1 MKRLGFLDRYL
12 TLWIFLAM
20 ALGVLIGA
28 WIPGVSDSID
38 LIAYKGINIPIALG
52 LIVMMYPPLAKVD
65 YRTLPVVLKDK
76 KLLSLSLILNWVVGP
91 LFMFFLAA
99 YFLSDRPE
107 LMTGVV
113 LIGLARCIAM
123 VLVWND
129 LADGDSTYGAAL
141 VALNSL
147 FQVFTF
153 SFYAWFFLTILPTWI
168 GLGSILVDV
177 PFTMVATNVGIYLGI
192 PFVLG
197 IGGRVVLI
205 RLKGLSWYNDTYLP
219 RIGPLTLISLLFTI
233 VLMFSL
239 QGARILDQTSDVL
252 LVSIPLLLYFFGMWL
267 LSYFAGMKLGVDEPR
282 NRAVAFTAAGNNF
295 ELAIAVAIGVFGLH
309 SSEAFVGVIGP
320 LIEVP
325 ALLLLVQF
333 SKRLSRHKV

>member
-1 MKRLGFLDRYL
+1 
-12 TLWIFLAM
+12 M
-20 ALGVLIGA
+20 ALGVVLGS
-28 WIPGVSDSID
+28 WIPGISDSID
-38 LIAYKGINIPIALG
+38 LIAYKGINIPIAIG

-65 YRTLPVVLKDK
+65 YRTLPEVLKDK

-91 LFMFFLAA
+91 LLMFFLAA

-129 LADGDSTYGAAL
+129 LADGDRTYGAAL

-153 SFYAWFFLTILPTWI
+153 SFYAWFFLSIFPTWI
-168 GLGSILVDV
+168 GLDSIAINV
-177 PFTMVATNVGIYLGI
+177 PFKMVATNVGLYLGI
-192 PFVLG
+192 PFILG
-197 IGGRVVLI
+197 IGGRVLLVRI
-205 RLKGLSWYNDTYLP
+205 KGLSWYNDIYLP
-219 RIGPLTLISLLFTI
+219 RIAPLTLISLLFTI
-233 VLMFSL
+233 VVMFSL
-239 QGARILDQTSDVL
+239 QGARILDQTSDVI
-252 LVSIPLLLYFFGMWL
+252 LVSIPLLLYFFVMWI
-267 LSYFAGMKLGVDEPR
+267 LSYFTGVKLGVDKPR

-295 ELAIAVAIGVFGLH
+295 ELAIAVSIGVFGLH

-325 ALLLLVQF
+325 ALLLLVQ
-333 SKRLSRHKV
+333 LSRRLA

>member
-1 MKRLGFLDRYL
+1 MVLG
-12 TLWIFLAM
+12 I
-20 ALGVLIGA
+20 VLGA
-28 WIPGVSDSID
+28 WVPGISDSID
-38 LIAYKGINIPIALG
+38 LIAYKGVNIPIAIG

-65 YRTLPVVLKDK
+65 YRTLPEVLKDK
-76 KLLSLSLILNWVVGP
+76 KLLSLSLILNWVIGP
-91 LFMFFLAA
+91 VLMFFLAA

-153 SFYAWFFLTILPTWI
+153 SFYAWFFLTIFPTW
-168 GLGSILVDV
+168 LGMDGIAINV
-177 PFTMVATNVGIYLGI
+177 PFKMVAANVGLYLGI
-192 PFVLG
+192 PFILG
-197 IGGRVVLI
+197 IGGRVLLI
-205 RLKGLSWYNDTYLP
+205 RIKGVSWYTDKYLP
-219 RIGPLTLISLLFTI
+219 RVGPLTLISLLFTI
-233 VLMFSL
+233 VVMFSL

-267 LSYFAGMKLGVDEPR
+267 LSYFAGLKLGADKPR

-325 ALLLLVQF
+325 ALLLLVQL
-333 SKRLSRHKV
+333 SKRLSAIKS

>member
-1 MKRLGFLDRYL
+1 MKKLGFLDRYL

-20 ALGVLIGA
+20 VLGIVLGA
-28 WIPGVSDSID
+28 WVPGISDSID
-38 LIAYKGINIPIALG
+38 LIAYKGVNIPIAIG

-65 YRTLPVVLKDK
+65 YRTLPEVLKDK
-76 KLLSLSLILNWVVGP
+76 KLLSLSLILNWVIGP
-91 LFMFFLAA
+91 VLMFFLAA

-107 LMTGVV
+107 RMTGVI

-153 SFYAWFFLTILPTWI
+153 SFYAWFFLTIFPTW
-168 GLGSILVDV
+168 LGMDGIAINV
-177 PFTMVATNVGIYLGI
+177 PFKMVAANVGLYLGI
-192 PFVLG
+192 PFILG
-197 IGGRVVLI
+197 IGGRVLLI
-205 RLKGLSWYNDTYLP
+205 RIKGVSWYTDKYLP
-219 RIGPLTLISLLFTI
+219 RVGPLTLISLLFTI
-233 VLMFSL
+233 VVMFSL

-267 LSYFAGMKLGVDEPR
+267 LSYFAGLKLGADKPR

-325 ALLLLVQF
+325 ALLLLVQL
-333 SKRLSRHKV
+333 SKRLSRR

>member
-1 MKRLGFLDRYL
+1 MVLG
-12 TLWIFLAM
+12 I
-20 ALGVLIGA
+20 VLGA
-28 WIPGVSDSID
+28 WVPGISDSID
-38 LIAYKGINIPIALG
+38 LIAYKGVNIPIAIG

-65 YRTLPVVLKDK
+65 YRTLPEVLKDK

-91 LFMFFLAA
+91 LLMFFLAA

-153 SFYAWFFLTILPTWI
+153 SFYAWFFLTIFPTW
-168 GLGSILVDV
+168 LGMDGIAINV
-177 PFTMVATNVGIYLGI
+177 PFKMVATNVGLYLGI
-192 PFVLG
+192 PFILG
-197 IGGRVVLI
+197 IGGRALLI
-205 RLKGLSWYNDTYLP
+205 RIKGVSWYTDIYLP

-233 VLMFSL
+233 VVMFSL

-252 LVSIPLLLYFFGMWL
+252 LVSIPLLLYFFVMWL
-267 LSYFAGMKLGVDEPR
+267 LSYFAGLKLGADKPR

-325 ALLLLVQF
+325 ALLLLVQL
-333 SKRLSRHKV
+333 SKRLSAIKS

>member
-1 MKRLGFLDRYL
+1 
-12 TLWIFLAM
+12 M
-20 ALGVLIGA
+20 ALGVVLGA

-38 LIAYKGINIPIALG
+38 LIAYKGINIPIAIG

-65 YRTLPVVLKDK
+65 YRTLPEVLKDK
-76 KLLSLSLILNWVVGP
+76 KLLTLSLILNWVVGP
-91 LFMFFLAA
+91 LLMFFLAA
-99 YFLSDRPE
+99 YFLGDRPE

-153 SFYAWFFLTILPTWI
+153 SFYAWFFLTIFPTW
-168 GLGSILVDV
+168 LGMDGIAINV
-177 PFTMVATNVGIYLGI
+177 PFKMVATNVGLYLGI
-192 PFVLG
+192 PFILG
-197 IGGRVVLI
+197 IGGRVLLI
-205 RLKGLSWYNDTYLP
+205 RIKGISWYTDIYLP

-233 VLMFSL
+233 VVMFSL

-267 LSYFAGMKLGVDEPR
+267 LSYFVGIKLGADEPR

-309 SSEAFVGVIGP
+309 STEAFVGVVGP

-333 SKRLSRHKV
+333 SKRLAAIKS

>member
-1 MKRLGFLDRYL
+1 
-12 TLWIFLAM
+12 
-20 ALGVLIGA
+20 
-28 WIPGVSDSID
+28 
-38 LIAYKGINIPIALG
+38 
-52 LIVMMYPPLAKVD
+52 
-65 YRTLPVVLKDK
+65 
-76 KLLSLSLILNWVVGP
+76 
-91 LFMFFLAA
+91 
-99 YFLSDRPE
+99 
-107 LMTGVV
+107 MTGVI

-153 SFYAWFFLTILPTWI
+153 SFYAWFFLTIFPTW
-168 GLGSILVDV
+168 LGMDGIAINV
-177 PFTMVATNVGIYLGI
+177 PFKMVAANVGLYLGI
-192 PFVLG
+192 PFILG
-197 IGGRVVLI
+197 IGGRVLLI
-205 RLKGLSWYNDTYLP
+205 RIKGVSWYTDKYLP
-219 RIGPLTLISLLFTI
+219 RVGPLTLISLLFTI
-233 VLMFSL
+233 VVMFSL

-267 LSYFAGMKLGVDEPR
+267 LSYFAGLKLGADKPR

-325 ALLLLVQF
+325 ALLLLVQL
-333 SKRLSRHKV
+333 SKRLSRR

>member
-1 MKRLGFLDRYL
+1 MVLG
-12 TLWIFLAM
+12 I
-20 ALGVLIGA
+20 VLGA
-28 WIPGVSDSID
+28 WVPGISDSID
-38 LIAYKGINIPIALG
+38 LIAYKGVNIPIAIG

-65 YRTLPVVLKDK
+65 YRTLPEVLKDK

-91 LFMFFLAA
+91 LLMFFLAA

-153 SFYAWFFLTILPTWI
+153 SFYAWFFLTIFPTW
-168 GLGSILVDV
+168 LGMDGIAINV
-177 PFTMVATNVGIYLGI
+177 PFKMVAANVGLYLGI
-192 PFVLG
+192 PFILG
-197 IGGRVVLI
+197 IGGRVLLI
-205 RLKGLSWYNDTYLP
+205 RIKGVSWYTDKYLP
-219 RIGPLTLISLLFTI
+219 RVGPLTLVSLLFTI
-233 VLMFSL
+233 VVMFSL

-252 LVSIPLLLYFFGMWL
+252 LVSIPLLLYFFGMWI
-267 LSYFAGMKLGVDEPR
+267 LSYFAGLKLGADKPR

-325 ALLLLVQF
+325 ALLLLVQL
-333 SKRLSRHKV
+333 SKRLSAIKS

>member
-1 MKRLGFLDRYL
+1 
-12 TLWIFLAM
+12 M
-20 ALGVLIGA
+20 ALGVFLGA

-38 LIAYKGINIPIALG
+38 LIAYKGINIPIAIG

-65 YRTLPVVLKDK
+65 YRTLPEVLKDK

-91 LFMFFLAA
+91 LLMFFLAA
-99 YFLSDRPE
+99 CFLSDRPE

-153 SFYAWFFLTILPTWI
+153 SFYAWFFLTIFPTW
-168 GLGSILVDV
+168 LGMDSVAINI
-177 PFTMVATNVGIYLGI
+177 PFKMVATNVGLYLGI
-192 PFVLG
+192 PFILG
-197 IGGRVVLI
+197 IGGRVLLI
-205 RLKGLSWYNDTYLP
+205 RIKGISWYTDIYLP

-233 VLMFSL
+233 VVMFSL

-252 LVSIPLLLYFFGMWL
+252 LVSIPLLLYFLVMWL
-267 LSYFAGMKLGVDEPR
+267 LSYFVGLKLGADKPR

-309 SSEAFVGVIGP
+309 SSEAFVGVVGP

-325 ALLLLVQF
+325 ALLLLVQL
-333 SKRLSRHKV
+333 SKRLSTIKS

>member
-1 MKRLGFLDRYL
+1 
-12 TLWIFLAM
+12 M

-38 LIAYKGINIPIALG
+38 LIAYKGINIPIATG
-52 LIVMMYPPLAKVD
+52 LILMMYPPLAKVD

-205 RLKGLSWYNDTYLP
+205 RLKGLSWYTDTYLP
-219 RIGPLTLISLLFTI
+219 RIGPLTLVSLLFTI

-295 ELAIAVAIGVFGLH
+295 ELAIAVSIGVFGLH

-325 ALLLLVQF
+325 ALLLLVQ
-333 SKRLSRHKV
+333 LSRRLA

>member
-1 MKRLGFLDRYL
+1 MVLG
-12 TLWIFLAM
+12 I
-20 ALGVLIGA
+20 VLGA
-28 WIPGVSDSID
+28 WVPGISDSID
-38 LIAYKGINIPIALG
+38 LIAYKGVNIPIAIG

-65 YRTLPVVLKDK
+65 YRTLPEVLKDK
-76 KLLSLSLILNWVVGP
+76 KLLSLSLILNWVIGP
-91 LFMFFLAA
+91 VLMFFLAA

-153 SFYAWFFLTILPTWI
+153 SFYAWFFLTIFPTW
-168 GLGSILVDV
+168 LGMDGIAINV
-177 PFTMVATNVGIYLGI
+177 PFKMVAANVGLYLGI
-192 PFVLG
+192 PFILG
-197 IGGRVVLI
+197 IGGRVLLI
-205 RLKGLSWYNDTYLP
+205 RIKGVSWYTDKYLP
-219 RIGPLTLISLLFTI
+219 RVGPLTLISLLFTI
-233 VLMFSL
+233 VVMFSL

-267 LSYFAGMKLGVDEPR
+267 LSYFAGLKLGADKPR

-325 ALLLLVQF
+325 ALLLLVQL
-333 SKRLSRHKV
+333 SKRLSRR

>member
-1 MKRLGFLDRYL
+1 MVLG
-12 TLWIFLAM
+12 I
-20 ALGVLIGA
+20 VLGA
-28 WIPGVSDSID
+28 WVPGVSDSID
-38 LIAYKGINIPIALG
+38 LIAYKGVNIPIAIG

-65 YRTLPVVLKDK
+65 YRTLPEVLKDK

-91 LFMFFLAA
+91 VLMFFLAA

-107 LMTGVV
+107 LMTGVI

-153 SFYAWFFLTILPTWI
+153 SFYAWFFLTIFPTW
-168 GLGSILVDV
+168 LGMDGIAINV
-177 PFTMVATNVGIYLGI
+177 PFKMVAANVGFYLGI
-192 PFVLG
+192 PFILG
-197 IGGRVVLI
+197 IGGRVLLFRI
-205 RLKGLSWYNDTYLP
+205 KGISWYTDIYLP

-233 VLMFSL
+233 VVMFSL

-267 LSYFAGMKLGVDEPR
+267 LSYFAGLKLGADKPR

-325 ALLLLVQF
+325 ALLLLVQL
-333 SKRLSRHKV
+333 SKRLSAIKS

>member
-1 MKRLGFLDRYL
+1 
-12 TLWIFLAM
+12 M
-20 ALGVLIGA
+20 ALGVVLGA
-28 WIPGVSDSID
+28 WVPGVSDSID
-38 LIAYKGINIPIALG
+38 LIAYKGVNIPIAIG

-65 YRTLPVVLKDK
+65 YRTLPEVLKDK

-91 LFMFFLAA
+91 VLMFFLAA

-153 SFYAWFFLTILPTWI
+153 SFYAWFFLTIFPTW
-168 GLGSILVDV
+168 LGMDGIAINV
-177 PFTMVATNVGIYLGI
+177 PFKMVAANVGLYLGI
-192 PFVLG
+192 PFILG
-197 IGGRVVLI
+197 IGGRVLLI
-205 RLKGLSWYNDTYLP
+205 RIKGISWYTDIYLP

-233 VLMFSL
+233 VVMFSL

-267 LSYFAGMKLGVDEPR
+267 LSYFAGLKLGADKPR

-325 ALLLLVQF
+325 ALLLLVQL
-333 SKRLSRHKV
+333 SKRLSAIKN

>member
-1 MKRLGFLDRYL
+1 MVLG
-12 TLWIFLAM
+12 I
-20 ALGVLIGA
+20 VLGA
-28 WIPGVSDSID
+28 WVPGISDSID
-38 LIAYKGINIPIALG
+38 LIAYKGVNIPIAIG

-65 YRTLPVVLKDK
+65 YRTLPEVLKDK

-91 LFMFFLAA
+91 VLMFFLAA

-153 SFYAWFFLTILPTWI
+153 SFYAWFFLTIFPTW
-168 GLGSILVDV
+168 LGMDGIAINV
-177 PFTMVATNVGIYLGI
+177 PFKMVAANVGLYLGI
-192 PFVLG
+192 PFILG
-197 IGGRVVLI
+197 IGGRVLLI
-205 RLKGLSWYNDTYLP
+205 RIKGVSWYTDKYLP

-233 VLMFSL
+233 VVMFSL

-267 LSYFAGMKLGVDEPR
+267 LSYFAGLKLGADKPR

-325 ALLLLVQF
+325 ALLLLVQL
-333 SKRLSRHKV
+333 SKRLSAIKS

>member
-1 MKRLGFLDRYL
+1 
-12 TLWIFLAM
+12 
-20 ALGVLIGA
+20 
-28 WIPGVSDSID
+28 
-38 LIAYKGINIPIALG
+38 
-52 LIVMMYPPLAKVD
+52 
-65 YRTLPVVLKDK
+65 
-76 KLLSLSLILNWVVGP
+76 
-91 LFMFFLAA
+91 
-99 YFLSDRPE
+99 
-107 LMTGVV
+107 MTGVV

-153 SFYAWFFLTILPTWI
+153 SFYAWFFLTIFPTW
-168 GLGSILVDV
+168 LGMDGIAINV
-177 PFTMVATNVGIYLGI
+177 PFKMVAANVGLYLGI
-192 PFVLG
+192 PFILG
-197 IGGRVVLI
+197 IGGRVLLI
-205 RLKGLSWYNDTYLP
+205 RIKGVSWYTDKYLP
-219 RIGPLTLISLLFTI
+219 RVGPLTLVSLLFTI
-233 VLMFSL
+233 VVMFSL

-252 LVSIPLLLYFFGMWL
+252 LVSIPLLLYFFGMWI
-267 LSYFAGMKLGVDEPR
+267 LSYFAGLKLGADKPR

-325 ALLLLVQF
+325 ALLLLVQL
-333 SKRLSRHKV
+333 SKRLSAIKS

>member
-1 MKRLGFLDRYL
+1 
-12 TLWIFLAM
+12 M
-20 ALGVLIGA
+20 ALGVVLGS
-28 WIPGVSDSID
+28 WIPGISDSID
-38 LIAYKGINIPIALG
+38 LIAYKGINIPIAIG

-65 YRTLPVVLKDK
+65 YRTLPEVLKDK

-91 LFMFFLAA
+91 LLMFFLAA

-129 LADGDSTYGAAL
+129 LADGDRTYGAAL

-153 SFYAWFFLTILPTWI
+153 SFYAWFFLSIFPTWI
-168 GLGSILVDV
+168 GLDSIAINV
-177 PFTMVATNVGIYLGI
+177 PFKMVATNVGLYLGI
-192 PFVLG
+192 PFILG
-197 IGGRVVLI
+197 IGGRVLLVRI
-205 RLKGLSWYNDTYLP
+205 QGLSWYNDIYLP
-219 RIGPLTLISLLFTI
+219 RIAPLTLISLLFTI
-233 VLMFSL
+233 VVMFSL
-239 QGARILDQTSDVL
+239 QGARILDQTSDVI
-252 LVSIPLLLYFFGMWL
+252 LVSIPLLLYFFVMWI
-267 LSYFAGMKLGVDEPR
+267 LSYFTGVKLGVDKPR

-295 ELAIAVAIGVFGLH
+295 ELAIAVSIGVFGLH

-325 ALLLLVQF
+325 ALLLLVQ
-333 SKRLSRHKV
+333 LSRRLA

>member
-1 MKRLGFLDRYL
+1 
-12 TLWIFLAM
+12 M
-20 ALGVLIGA
+20 ALGVVLGA
-28 WIPGVSDSID
+28 WVPGVSDSID
-38 LIAYKGINIPIALG
+38 LIAYKGVNIPIAIG

-65 YRTLPVVLKDK
+65 YRTLPEVLKDK

-91 LFMFFLAA
+91 VLMFFLAA

-153 SFYAWFFLTILPTWI
+153 SFYAWFFLTIFPTW
-168 GLGSILVDV
+168 LGMDGIAINV
-177 PFTMVATNVGIYLGI
+177 PFKMVAANVGLYLGI
-192 PFVLG
+192 PFILG
-197 IGGRVVLI
+197 IGGRVLLI
-205 RLKGLSWYNDTYLP
+205 RIKGVSWYTDKYLP

-233 VLMFSL
+233 VVMFSL
-239 QGARILDQTSDVL
+239 QGARILDQTSDIL

-267 LSYFAGMKLGVDEPR
+267 LSYFAGLKLGADKPR

-325 ALLLLVQF
+325 ALLLLVQL
-333 SKRLSRHKV
+333 SKRLSAIKS

>member
-1 MKRLGFLDRYL
+1 MVLG
-12 TLWIFLAM
+12 I
-20 ALGVLIGA
+20 VLGA
-28 WIPGVSDSID
+28 WVPGISDSID
-38 LIAYKGINIPIALG
+38 LIAYKGVNIPIAIG

-65 YRTLPVVLKDK
+65 YRTLPEVLKDK

-91 LFMFFLAA
+91 VLMFFLAA

-153 SFYAWFFLTILPTWI
+153 SFYAWFFLTIFPTW
-168 GLGSILVDV
+168 LGMDGIAINV
-177 PFTMVATNVGIYLGI
+177 PFKMVAANVGLYLGI
-192 PFVLG
+192 PFILG
-197 IGGRVVLI
+197 IGGRVLLI
-205 RLKGLSWYNDTYLP
+205 RIKGVSWYTDKYLP
-219 RIGPLTLISLLFTI
+219 RVGPLTLISLLFTI
-233 VLMFSL
+233 VVMFSL

-267 LSYFAGMKLGVDEPR
+267 LSYFAGLKLGADKPR

-325 ALLLLVQF
+325 ALLLLVQL
-333 SKRLSRHKV
+333 SKRLSAIKS

>member
-1 MKRLGFLDRYL
+1 LKKLGFLDRYL

-20 ALGVLIGA
+20 VLGIVLGA
-28 WIPGVSDSID
+28 WVPGISDSID
-38 LIAYKGINIPIALG
+38 LIAYKGVNIPIAIG

-65 YRTLPVVLKDK
+65 YRTLPEVLKDK
-76 KLLSLSLILNWVVGP
+76 KLLSLSLILNWVIGP
-91 LFMFFLAA
+91 VLMFFLAA

-153 SFYAWFFLTILPTWI
+153 SFYAWFFLTIFPTW
-168 GLGSILVDV
+168 LGMDGIAINV
-177 PFTMVATNVGIYLGI
+177 PFKMVAANVGLYLGI
-192 PFVLG
+192 PFILG
-197 IGGRVVLI
+197 IGGRVLLI
-205 RLKGLSWYNDTYLP
+205 RIKGVSWYTDKYLP
-219 RIGPLTLISLLFTI
+219 RVGPLTLISLLFTI
-233 VLMFSL
+233 VVMFSL

-267 LSYFAGMKLGVDEPR
+267 LSYFAGLKLGADKPR

-325 ALLLLVQF
+325 ALLLLVQL
-333 SKRLSRHKV
+333 SKRLSRR

>member
-1 MKRLGFLDRYL
+1 
-12 TLWIFLAM
+12 M
-20 ALGVLIGA
+20 ASGVVLGA
-28 WIPGVSDSID
+28 WVPGVSDSID
-38 LIAYKGINIPIALG
+38 LIAYKGVNIPIAIG

-65 YRTLPVVLKDK
+65 YRTLPEVLKDK

-91 LFMFFLAA
+91 VLMFFLAA

-153 SFYAWFFLTILPTWI
+153 SFYAWFFLTIFPTW
-168 GLGSILVDV
+168 LGMDGIAINV
-177 PFTMVATNVGIYLGI
+177 PFKMVAANVGLYLGI
-192 PFVLG
+192 PFILG
-197 IGGRVVLI
+197 IGGRVLLI
-205 RLKGLSWYNDTYLP
+205 RIKGISWYTDIYLP

-233 VLMFSL
+233 VVMFSL

-267 LSYFAGMKLGVDEPR
+267 LSYFAGLKLGADKPR

-325 ALLLLVQF
+325 ALLLLVQL
-333 SKRLSRHKV
+333 SKRLSAIKS

>member
-1 MKRLGFLDRYL
+1 MVLG
-12 TLWIFLAM
+12 I
-20 ALGVLIGA
+20 VLGA
-28 WIPGVSDSID
+28 WVPGISDSID
-38 LIAYKGINIPIALG
+38 LIAYKGVNIPIAIG

-65 YRTLPVVLKDK
+65 YRTLPEVLKDK

-91 LFMFFLAA
+91 VLMFFLAA

-153 SFYAWFFLTILPTWI
+153 SFYAWFFLTIFPTW
-168 GLGSILVDV
+168 LGMDGIAINV
-177 PFTMVATNVGIYLGI
+177 PFKMVAANVGLYLGI
-192 PFVLG
+192 PFILG
-197 IGGRVVLI
+197 IGGRVLLI
-205 RLKGLSWYNDTYLP
+205 RIKGISWYTDIYLP

-233 VLMFSL
+233 VVMFSL

-267 LSYFAGMKLGVDEPR
+267 LSYFAGLKLGADKPR

-325 ALLLLVQF
+325 ALLLLVQL
-333 SKRLSRHKV
+333 SKRLSAIKS

>member
-12 TLWIFLAM
+12 TIWIFLAM
-20 ALGVLIGA
+20 ALGVVLGS
-28 WIPGVSDSID
+28 WIPGISDSID
-38 LIAYKGINIPIALG
+38 LIAYKGINIPIAIG

-65 YRTLPVVLKDK
+65 YRTLPEVLKDK

-91 LFMFFLAA
+91 LLMFFLAA

-129 LADGDSTYGAAL
+129 LADGDRTYGAAL

-153 SFYAWFFLTILPTWI
+153 SFYAWFFLSIFPTWI
-168 GLGSILVDV
+168 GLDSIAINV
-177 PFTMVATNVGIYLGI
+177 PFKMVATNVGLYLGI
-192 PFVLG
+192 PFILG
-197 IGGRVVLI
+197 IGGRVLLVRI
-205 RLKGLSWYNDTYLP
+205 KGLSWYNDIYLP
-219 RIGPLTLISLLFTI
+219 RIAPLTLISLLFTI
-233 VLMFSL
+233 VVMFSL
-239 QGARILDQTSDVL
+239 QGARILDQTSDVI
-252 LVSIPLLLYFFGMWL
+252 LVSIPLLLYFFVMWI
-267 LSYFAGMKLGVDEPR
+267 LSYFTGVKLGVDKPR

-295 ELAIAVAIGVFGLH
+295 ELAIAVSIGVFGLH

-325 ALLLLVQF
+325 ALLLLVQ
-333 SKRLSRHKV
+333 LSRRLA

>member
-1 MKRLGFLDRYL
+1 MKKLGFLDRYL

-20 ALGVLIGA
+20 VLGIVLGA
-28 WIPGVSDSID
+28 WVPGISDSID
-38 LIAYKGINIPIALG
+38 LIAYKGVNIPIAIG

-65 YRTLPVVLKDK
+65 YRTLPEVLKDK
-76 KLLSLSLILNWVVGP
+76 KLLSLSLILNWVIGP
-91 LFMFFLAA
+91 VLMFFLAA

-153 SFYAWFFLTILPTWI
+153 SFYAWFFLTIFPTW
-168 GLGSILVDV
+168 LGMDGIAINV
-177 PFTMVATNVGIYLGI
+177 PFKMVAANVGLYLGI
-192 PFVLG
+192 PFILG
-197 IGGRVVLI
+197 IGGRVLLI
-205 RLKGLSWYNDTYLP
+205 RIKGVSWYTDKYLP
-219 RIGPLTLISLLFTI
+219 RVGPLTLISLLFTI
-233 VLMFSL
+233 VVMFSL

-267 LSYFAGMKLGVDEPR
+267 LSYFAGLKLGADKPR

-325 ALLLLVQF
+325 ALLLLVQL
-333 SKRLSRHKV
+333 SKRLSRR

>member
-1 MKRLGFLDRYL
+1 
-12 TLWIFLAM
+12 M

-38 LIAYKGINIPIALG
+38 LIAYKGINIPIATG

-177 PFTMVATNVGIYLGI
+177 PFRMVATNVGIYLGI

-205 RLKGLSWYNDTYLP
+205 RLKGLSWYTDTYLP

-295 ELAIAVAIGVFGLH
+295 ELAIAVAIRVFGLH

-325 ALLLLVQF
+325 ALLLLVQL
-333 SKRLSRHKV
+333 SKRLSRHKT